1 MYRIYKNNRPA
12 GNVKF
17 TTYEQARAAV
27 RRFLRN
33 LTTMRYQGQPDIT
46 MALSGYSIRKVA

>member
-27 RRFLRN
+27 RKFLRN
-33 LTTMRYQGQPDIT
+33 LTTMRYQGQPDIPL
-46 MALSGYSIRKVA
+46 ALSGYSIRKVA